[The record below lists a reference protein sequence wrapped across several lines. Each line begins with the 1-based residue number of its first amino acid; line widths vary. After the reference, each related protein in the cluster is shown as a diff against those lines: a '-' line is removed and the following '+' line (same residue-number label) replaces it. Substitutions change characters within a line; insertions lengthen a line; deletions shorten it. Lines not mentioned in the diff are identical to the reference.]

1 MTKGWTNSAA
11 NSNHA
16 MQNLPYADDP
26 VELVLDVAETA
37 ASEQDVS
44 PNTSPNRVAN
54 AVDPNPDSWRDEV
67 AARVQRY
74 RARRKPRT
82 PRYPSLLLPFDVPE
96 NQSQD
101 APPTGSAEIVLAETE
116 SADTKL
122 AASRA
127 EPRQTQEG
135 QAPECRSHERQTTNG
150 LTLESKILEREPFPS
165 LEPAQEPSAKVIE
178 FPRSAAIPVLHTS
191 ELADPVLDLD
201 RPRIVE
207 APELLPP
214 PPALGGLL
222 IEPADPEPSAEL
234 TCSPTAIQSA
244 TIARRA
250 LAAFVDAI
258 IVAAALAGFAAIFLR
273 LNPSLN
279 LRLVPVHGPLSHFA
293 VSNPAGPTFALALGL
308 IAVILWTAFQCLFV
322 AYIGT
327 TPGLR
332 AARLRLAAPDGSP
345 LHRRTRCWRVVASL
359 LCIFSAG
366 LGYLWCLLDQDG
378 LCWHDRITRT
388 YVKYL

>member
-1 MTKGWTNSAA
+1 MTKGWMNSTA

-26 VELVLDVAETA
+26 VETVLDVAETA

-44 PNTSPNRVAN
+44 LYTSSNRETNVVA
-54 AVDPNPDSWRDEV
+54 PTPDSWRDEV

-74 RARRKPRT
+74 RARRKPRP
-82 PRYPSLLLPFDVPE
+82 PRYPSLLLPFDTPE
-96 NQSQD
+96 EQAQAAS
-101 APPTGSAEIVLAETE
+101 PTHSTVTE
-116 SADTKL
+116 PAVSL
-122 AASRA
+122 AA
-127 EPRQTQEG
+127 PRQTQECQLSEG
-135 QAPECRSHERQTTNG
+135 QTSEVCLIEEPR
-150 LTLESKILEREPFPS
+150 IFEREPLPS
-165 LEPAQEPSAKVIE
+165 PESVQEPSAKVIE
-178 FPRSAAIPVLHTS
+178 FPHPAAIPALHTS
-191 ELADPVLDLD
+191 ELADPVFDLD

-222 IEPADPEPSAEL
+222 IEPADPEPSGEQAG
-234 TCSPTAIQSA
+234 SPTAIQSA
-244 TIARRA
+244 PLARRA
-250 LAAFVDAI
+250 LAAFVDAV
-258 IVAAALAGFAAIFLR
+258 IVATALACFAAISFR

-279 LRLVPVHGPLSHFA
+279 LSLVPVRGSLPHFA
-293 VSNPAGPTFALALGL
+293 GSISAGPAFALALGFV
-308 IAVILWTAFQCLFV
+308 AVILWTAFQCLFV

-332 AARLRLAAPDGSP
+332 AARLRLAASDGSP
-345 LHRRTRCWRVVASL
+345 LHRRARCWRVVASL
-359 LCIFSAG
+359 LCVFSAG

-388 YVKYL
+388 YVQSM